1 MVHQYRTDTAM
12 PGPVPDFIIA
22 YTCKMESYSNNHIPE
37 IIPLQRFRS
46 PFLTVPH
53 VCDNVL
59 VEFRLMAYEKNA
71 AFVSLERSLKLILGV
86 NVKVV
91 GRLVEKQKIS
101 LMVDKLA
108 QTNLCLLAAA

>member
-1 MVHQYRTDTAM
+1 MAVYFFGRISICAA
-12 PGPVPDFIIA
+12 G
-22 YTCKMESYSNNHIPE
+22 
-37 IIPLQRFRS
+37 IPLQRFRS

-91 GRLVEKQKIS
+91 GRLVEKQKSS
-101 LMVDKLA
+101 LMAVKLS
-108 QTNLCLLAAA
+108 QTNLSLFATA